1 MNQENTSAPAE
12 NKMGTMPIG
21 KLLFNMSLPMMISM
35 LVQALYN
42 IVDSIFVAKLSEN
55 ALTAVSLAFPLQ
67 TLLIAVGT
75 GTGVGMNALLSK
87 SLGEKNFKKANA
99 TASNAAVL
107 YFFSYLVF
115 FILGFTIVRPFYA
128 SQIGNADQEIME
140 LGIEY
145 LSTVMIFSFGLLA
158 QVFFERLLTSTGRT
172 IFSMTSQLT
181 GAITNIILDPI
192 LIFGL
197 LGAPKMGV
205 TGAAVATVIGQCV
218 AALVAGFCNH
228 RYNHDVKLK
237 FHGFRLDFHIIGTI
251 YAVGIPTIIM
261 QSIGS
266 VMTYCM
272 NRILIEFSSTATAVF
287 GVYFKLQS
295 FFFMPVFGLNNGIT
309 PIIAYNYGAGQR
321 KRMLK
326 TIKLSMLV
334 AFCLTFIGFLCF
346 EGIPQILL
354 GMFNASDEMLTIGV
368 PALRI
373 IGIHYL
379 IAWFCIVSG
388 TVFQAL
394 GKAFFSMIVSIMRQL
409 FVLIPAAYILAK
421 LGGLHVVWWSFPISE
436 VISLMVSSFFLV
448 RINRTIISRVPEGK
462 L

>member
-1 MNQENTSAPAE
+1 
-12 NKMGTMPIG
+12 MPIG

-228 RYNHDVKLK
+228 RYNHD
-237 FHGFRLDFHIIGTI
+237 GET
-251 YAVGIPTIIM
+251 
-261 QSIGS
+261 
-266 VMTYCM
+266 
-272 NRILIEFSSTATAVF
+272 E
-287 GVYFKLQS
+287 
-295 FFFMPVFGLNNGIT
+295 
-309 PIIAYNYGAGQR
+309 
-321 KRMLK
+321 
-326 TIKLSMLV
+326 
-334 AFCLTFIGFLCF
+334 
-346 EGIPQILL
+346 
-354 GMFNASDEMLTIGV
+354 
-368 PALRI
+368 
-373 IGIHYL
+373 
-379 IAWFCIVSG
+379 VSWIQ
-388 TVFQAL
+388 T
-394 GKAFFSMIVSIMRQL
+394 
-409 FVLIPAAYILAK
+409 
-421 LGGLHVVWWSFPISE
+421 
-436 VISLMVSSFFLV
+436 
-448 RINRTIISRVPEGK
+448 
-462 L
+462 

>member
-99 TASNAAVL
+99 TASNAAIL

-251 YAVGIPTIIM
+251 YAVGI
-261 QSIGS
+261 
-266 VMTYCM
+266 
-272 NRILIEFSSTATAVF
+272 RL
-287 GVYFKLQS
+287 
-295 FFFMPVFGLNNGIT
+295 
-309 PIIAYNYGAGQR
+309 
-321 KRMLK
+321 
-326 TIKLSMLV
+326 
-334 AFCLTFIGFLCF
+334 LCS
-346 EGIPQILL
+346 P
-354 GMFNASDEMLTIGV
+354 SDRL
-368 PALRI
+368 
-373 IGIHYL
+373 
-379 IAWFCIVSG
+379 
-388 TVFQAL
+388 
-394 GKAFFSMIVSIMRQL
+394 
-409 FVLIPAAYILAK
+409 
-421 LGGLHVVWWSFPISE
+421 
-436 VISLMVSSFFLV
+436 
-448 RINRTIISRVPEGK
+448 
-462 L
+462 